1 MSKDSSCVTFA
12 NILFGKEVT
21 AANTKWR
28 HGEEHMAS
36 SGHILQC
43 SIAKY
48 MDSLMG
54 EVFEP
59 FFFCFCFCN
68 PSTVFFK
75 YKELTSGG
83 LSIKNI
89 F

>member
-1 MSKDSSCVTFA
+1 MSKDSSYVTFA

-21 AANTKWR
+21 APNTKWR

-36 SGHILQC
+36 SGHILQR

-59 FFFCFCFCN
+59 FFFFN

-75 YKELTSGG
+75 YKELTSRG
-83 LSIKNI
+83 LSIKN
-89 F
+89 

>member
-1 MSKDSSCVTFA
+1 MTPLVSHLLIFYLERKLQLQTQ
-12 NILFGKEVT
+12 NEGMGK
-21 AANTKWR
+21 NTL
-28 HGEEHMAS
+28 AS
-36 SGHILQC
+36 SGHILQR

-59 FFFCFCFCN
+59 FFFVFVFN

-75 YKELTSGG
+75 YKELASGG
-83 LSIKNI
+83 LSIKN
-89 F
+89 